1 MAMYSR
7 NLLMAGVVVA
17 AISATAS
24 AAQAGCGVSPDMLK
38 KPASWSG
45 SAQDGAVLIP
55 VTGGL
60 PIVGMWSFT
69 MTLNGGAP
77 FDWGYQVWHD
87 DGTEI
92 MNSGTRAPA
101 TENFCMGAWIQM
113 GARYHLNHQA
123 LSYTADGTLNA
134 RVVIKEDV
142 MVDPRGFNFSGPFT
156 VDIYNAA
163 GTTLLQHLAGTAVG
177 KRVIAN

>member
-1 MAMYSR
+1 
-7 NLLMAGVVVA
+7 
-17 AISATAS
+17 
-24 AAQAGCGVSPDMLK
+24 MLK